1 MRACEPQWRAKGEDA
16 VADHSVACSEQV
28 GLIPAIAVGMQSKLW
43 MTLCLFIIGCGG
55 PQKTHEHTTLSVDE
69 HRRQADEH
77 DVQAEIN
84 QGRMES
90 GSGEGAVDVR
100 CYDQGPPLNIGSE
113 EVAVMKPC
121 WTRPEENAAYARAA
135 ERERKSA
142 KEHRAWAQLLIDVEK
157 TACQGLGEVESH
169 TSPFLRKPDILSV
182 EEYRASGELRGA
194 KIRFRKVKGLSKDW
208 FGKSIRCHQARSA
221 TLGYAKDFMTHCPL
235 VLEKTSVSIIE
246 DDTSF
251 TITLRST
258 DPIVAAE
265 IYGRSLRAA
274 E

>member
-1 MRACEPQWRAKGEDA
+1 M
-16 VADHSVACSEQV
+16 S
-28 GLIPAIAVGMQSKLW
+28 MQSKLW
-43 MTLCLFIIGCGG
+43 MTLCLVTVSCAG
-55 PQKTHEHTTLSVDE
+55 PQKNHEHTPLSVDE

-77 DVQAEIN
+77 DVQADIN
-84 QGRMES
+84 RGRMES

-113 EVAVMKPC
+113 KVAVMKPC

-135 ERERKSA
+135 EREHKAA
-142 KEHRAWAQLLIDVEK
+142 KEHRAWAQLLIDVEQA
-157 TACQGLGEVESH
+157 ACKGLGEVESH

-182 EEYRASGELRGA
+182 EEYRESGELHGA

-221 TLGYAKDFMTHCPL
+221 TLGYAKDFMIHCPL
-235 VLEKTSVSIIE
+235 VLEKTSVSITE
-246 DDTSF
+246 EEKSV
-251 TITLRST
+251 TIILRST
-258 DPIVAAE
+258 DPVVAAE
-265 IYGRSLRAA
+265 IYGRSLRAT